1 MKKKENVIKR
11 GTERVQKGRSWGT
24 HREKRVQQGRIKAVT
39 IMQKGKKISKK
50 WAKGGVGRRSTS
62 Q

>member
-1 MKKKENVIKR
+1 M
-11 GTERVQKGRSWGT
+11 QKGRSWGT

-39 IMQKGKKISKK
+39 RMQKGKKNSKN